1 MTGKGDAPFLG
12 VGAGIDGPAKV
23 SFRVRSTMGGAGK
36 AEWIPS
42 GGNTQCVHF
51 QISAGDWQE
60 ISADIPATGPLGIF
74 RLYLPAQSA
83 PVELDRV
90 ELKGS
95 EKSRKW
101 DF

>member
-1 MTGKGDAPFLG
+1 MVEPGAPAATAQADAKSTPFTL
-12 VGAGIDGPAKV
+12 AP
-23 SFRVRSTMGGAGK
+23 
-36 AEWIPS
+36 
-42 GGNTQCVHF
+42 
-51 QISAGDWQE
+51 GDWQE
-60 ISADIPATGPLGIF
+60 VTVSIPATGPLGIF